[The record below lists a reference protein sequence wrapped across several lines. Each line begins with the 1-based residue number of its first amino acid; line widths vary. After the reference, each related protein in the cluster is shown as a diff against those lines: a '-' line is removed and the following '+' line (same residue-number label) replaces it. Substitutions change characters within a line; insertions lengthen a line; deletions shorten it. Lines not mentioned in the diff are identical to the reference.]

1 MPQTLGVMLSAL
13 RALQDWV
20 ARDGVAARAL
30 PPLRTVTGARPALQ
44 TELRRLP
51 AGAVV
56 GFAVDERARIT
67 CLGGELWVTGPDTDD
82 RILIAGQSLS
92 ASGPGRIVAE
102 ALRDSR
108 FVILR

>member
-1 MPQTLGVMLSAL
+1 MAATPAGPAGPTL
-13 RALQDWV
+13 R
-20 ARDGVAARAL
+20 
-30 PPLRTVTGARPALQ
+30 

-56 GFAVDERARIT
+56 GFAVEGRARIT

-82 RILIAGQSLS
+82 HILSSGQSLS
-92 ASGPGRIVAE
+92 TRGPGRVVAE

>member
-1 MPQTLGVMLSAL
+1 MLSAL

-20 ARDGVAARAL
+20 ARDGLPSRPLPAPRAA
-30 PPLRTVTGARPALQ
+30 TGPGPALR

-56 GFAVDERARIT
+56 GFAVDAHARIT

-82 RILIAGQSLS
+82 RILSSGQSLTV
-92 ASGPGRIVAE
+92 SGPGRVVAE

-108 FVILR
+108 FVSLR